1 MNYEEMKTKED
12 DKSKDT
18 SEEKTKLVEGAITEM
33 EKTFGLGSVKR
44 SRIVTRG
51 FSLNEIV
58 ESSS

>member
-1 MNYEEMKTKED
+1 MKTKADTET
-12 DKSKDT
+12 KDT
-18 SEEKTKLVEGAITEM
+18 SEEKTKLVEGAIAEM

-58 ESSS
+58 ESSN